1 MVPAFR
7 SQVTLVRRP
16 QAVYLS
22 RYAPCAKELFH
33 LADDLRKSRDGLVAL
48 VLSRGAV
55 VQFETQLASDLGFVG
70 L

>member
-1 MVPAFR
+1 MPLA
-7 SQVTLVRRP
+7 
-16 QAVYLS
+16 
-22 RYAPCAKELFH
+22 AKELFH